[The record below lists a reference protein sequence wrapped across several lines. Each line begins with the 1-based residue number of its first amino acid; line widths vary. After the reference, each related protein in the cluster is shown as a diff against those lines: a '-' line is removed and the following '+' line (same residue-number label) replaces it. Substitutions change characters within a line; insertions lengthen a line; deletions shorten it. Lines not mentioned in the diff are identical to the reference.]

1 MMDIDLLYVTYRQQE
16 LWHEAAA
23 QARTAQVYPARR
35 RWLAR
40 VLDTLKT
47 LFSGG
52 PWQASRR
59 TWKTSCA
66 GPQRVVRRT
75 AWGRTSMMSA
85 PVSSG

>member
-1 MMDIDLLYVTYRQQE
+1 MMDIDLLYVPCRQQE

-23 QARTAQVYPARR
+23 RARTAQGHPARR

-40 VLDTLKT
+40 VLDTLTT

-59 TWKTSCA
+59 SHA
-66 GPQRVVRRT
+66 GPVPARVR
-75 AWGRTSMMSA
+75 
-85 PVSSG
+85 VSSPRDERQHIW

>member
-1 MMDIDLLYVTYRQQE
+1 MLDIDLLYVTYRQLE

-23 QARTAQVYPARR
+23 QARTAQVHPARR

-40 VLDTLKT
+40 VLDTLTT

-59 TWKTSCA
+59 SHA
-66 GPQRVVRRT
+66 GSVPAVMRISPPRQERKHV
-75 AWGRTSMMSA
+75 W
-85 PVSSG
+85 

>member
-23 QARTAQVYPARR
+23 QARTAHVHPARR

-47 LFSGG
+47 LCSGG

-59 TWKTSCA
+59 SHACPLPA
-66 GPQRVVRRT
+66 MVRVSPPRHERKHI
-75 AWGRTSMMSA
+75 W
-85 PVSSG
+85 